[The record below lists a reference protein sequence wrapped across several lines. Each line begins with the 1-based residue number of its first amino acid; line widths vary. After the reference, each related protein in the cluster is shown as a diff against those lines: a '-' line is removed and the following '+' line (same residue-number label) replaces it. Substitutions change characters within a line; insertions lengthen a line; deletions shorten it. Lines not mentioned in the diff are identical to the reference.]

1 MPVVGRTPAHGV
13 PGPPGG
19 WATGKLTGAA
29 GGWELIGLKPGALTG
44 NRGGTGGALGRGTE
58 PDCIMFGGAMDGAR
72 RGLMMFF
79 FFFFLRKF
87 LFYFVYSSIVGL

>member
-44 NRGGTGGALGRGTE
+44 NRGGTGGALSPE
-58 PDCIMFGGAMDGAR
+58 PMKAKTRWANVQP
-72 RGLMMFF
+72 L
-79 FFFFLRKF
+79 
-87 LFYFVYSSIVGL
+87 

>member
-19 WATGKLTGAA
+19 WAIGKLTGAA

-72 RGLMMFF
+72 RGH
-79 FFFFLRKF
+79 
-87 LFYFVYSSIVGL
+87 VPGNPTGLGACALCPPNS